1 MDYLLNKIEINFKLR
16 NVAQNLPTMRETW
29 VQSLYWEDSL
39 EKGMATHPSILT
51 WESYG
56 QRSMVGYSPW
66 GHKES
71 DMSEQLT
78 HTHTHRGTHIHPTL
92 TSYRETIKLKG
103 T

>member
-1 MDYLLNKIEINFKLR
+1 
-16 NVAQNLPTMRETW
+16 
-29 VQSLYWEDSL
+29 
-39 EKGMATHPSILT
+39 MATHPSILT

-78 HTHTHRGTHIHPTL
+78 HTHTHTHREVHIYTLPLHPIERPSNPKVL
-92 TSYRETIKLKG
+92 NVVIFKLFVNNHFPI
-103 T
+103 

>member
-1 MDYLLNKIEINFKLR
+1 
-16 NVAQNLPTMRETW
+16 
-29 VQSLYWEDSL
+29 
-39 EKGMATHPSILT
+39 MATHPSILT

-78 HTHTHRGTHIHPTL
+78 HTHTHTGTHIHPTL
-92 TSYRETIKLKG
+92 TSYRETIKPKG